1 MWIWPDV
8 GLLGHGHARTRIQ
21 RGELK
26 KATVPRG
33 NLDKPKKLFRLP

>member
-1 MWIWPDV
+1 MWDCSDTDT
-8 GLLGHGHARTRIQ
+8 LGHGY
-21 RGELK
+21 RGGGLK